1 MKNILLIMLLATICL
16 RAEDKF
22 SKQEYLKMRSHYL
35 KLMESAHPTQS
46 VHSQAPRINKIPLF
60 LLSDEQLSD
69 FQNSNTIGD
78 ETPYSNQRMQNESSI
93 AVNPTNP
100 SNLIASAVDYRD
112 NSSTW
117 VYVSDDGA
125 KTWRNLNLGKPYS
138 SWRSTNDPS
147 VSFSDDGTAYLVY
160 GGFEVD
166 NGGGSQFK
174 GGNGVFFARTFDQ
187 GKTWT
192 AHIPVIAH
200 TAKQSLDSAFEDKYY
215 IESDNS
221 KTSQYYKR
229 LYNPWKRVIARDS
242 STQIVIS
249 HSTDKGLSWT
259 KPVVVAPRLAYS
271 SEDTTYGQSFPLAEA
286 APNGDVYVVWNN
298 GIKHAVGFNKSTD
311 GGETWGE
318 PRLIKY
324 YDIFGVTKKFN
335 QGWRHSLKG
344 TVRAEAYPVIRCDQS
359 EGPRK
364 GWIYLTWAADRI
376 PNIYFSRSE
385 DGSNTWSPAKI
396 IHSVTDN
403 DQFWQWL
410 DVDPITGDL
419 GVMYFDSR
427 RFSDNMRNE
436 CWVSYSNDGGD
447 SWLDK
452 PASDMSSDIRLNTF
466 DENVFAGDYSGMAF
480 YNGVMYPTWVDMRFA
495 DADLSDSDVFTAII
509 DTRAPLPPTDFS
521 AKIIPTEPTKI
532 SLKWV
537 NPTQRSFEQ
546 ELKSDE
552 FKIKVK
558 RDGVDYKVFENIT
571 EFTDTELTPYQKYTY
586 EIFAQSNDGRS
597 SKTLIAETWAGGSP
611 LPSPCKI
618 ETILTED
625 NFDVNLDIKIPT
637 KRQDGATPLVNL
649 SKLDVYRDGILI
661 GSTDLTPMDT
671 GRVIKYTDNTTKRGW
686 YKYYC
691 TISDKFGDIVKESE
705 PSNVELV
712 YSGAILLK
720 NEADGPYTD
729 NFEAQEKY
737 YSVGEWHL
745 TTDFGYNSAQSMTI
759 AGSTAYKQYQKDTLM
774 LYPIANSNEI
784 IVSFWHACVVHNN
797 DEAIIQ
803 ASYDKGATW
812 ETRYSWNY
820 KDNEPWQDNVLDSKD
835 WKFETFPIGTKEN
848 ELIMLRFV
856 FYSNNFKELRGWFID
871 DLELRLRPLSVTDDV
886 RFNIYPNPAGKYIML
901 VSESINEQYDI
912 YDIYGRLMISGTLSQ
927 TETRINTDALDNGV
941 YFVKVNGA
949 VKKIIKND

>member
-22 SKQEYLKMRSHYL
+22 SKSEYLQMRTHYL
-35 KLMESAHPTQS
+35 KLMENAHPTIS
-46 VHSQAPRINKIPLF
+46 VASQNAPINQIPVF
-60 LLSDEQLSD
+60 LLSDEQLSY

-78 ETPYSNQRMQNESSI
+78 EKNNGNEKMQNESSI

-100 SNLIASAVDYRD
+100 KNLIASAVDYRD

-117 VYVSDDGA
+117 VYVSDDGG
-125 KTWRNLNLGKPYS
+125 KSWINKNLGKPFA

-160 GGFEVD
+160 GGFEMD
-166 NGGGSQFK
+166 YGNGQFK
-174 GGNGVFFARTFDQ
+174 GGNGVFFARSQDQ

-192 AHIPVIAH
+192 PHIPVIAH

-221 KTSQYYKR
+221 KISPYYHR
-229 LYNPWKRVIARDS
+229 LYNPWKRVITRDS

-249 HSTDKGLSWT
+249 HSTDKGTTWT
-259 KPVVVAPRLAYS
+259 KPVVVAPRMAYS
-271 SEDTTYGQSFPLAEA
+271 SEDTTYGQSFPLAET

-324 YDIFGVTKKFN
+324 YNIFGVTKKFT

-359 EGPRK
+359 DGPRK

-376 PNIYFSRSE
+376 PNIYFSRST
-385 DGSNTWSPAKI
+385 DGGNTWSDAKI
-396 IHSVTDN
+396 IHSVSEN

-427 RFSDNMRNE
+427 RFPDNMNVE

-447 SWLDK
+447 SWIDRA
-452 PASDMSSDIRLNTF
+452 ASDISCDIRLNPF
-466 DENVFAGDYSGMAF
+466 EENVFAGDYSGMAF

-495 DADLSDSDVFTAII
+495 VADITDSDVFTAII
-509 DTRAPLPPTDFS
+509 DTRAPLPPEDFS
-521 AKIIPTEPTKI
+521 AKTLPTEPTKI
-532 SLKWV
+532 AIKWV
-537 NPTQRSFEQ
+537 NPTLRSFGQ
-546 ELKSDE
+546 ELKTDE
-552 FKIKVK
+552 YKIILK
-558 RDGVDYKVFENIT
+558 RNGVDYKQFENIV
-571 EFTDTELTPYQKYTY
+571 EFTDTELTPYEKYSY
-586 EIFAQSNDGRS
+586 EIYAQTNDGRS
-597 SKTLIAETWAGGSP
+597 SKTLIADSWAGGSP

-618 ETILTED
+618 ESIVGED
-625 NFDVNLDIKIPT
+625 NFNVNLDIKIPT
-637 KRQDGATPLVNL
+637 KRQDGVTPLVNL
-649 SKLDVYRDGILI
+649 SKLNVYRDSVLI
-661 GSTDLTPMDT
+661 ASNDLTPTDT
-671 GRVIKYTDNTTKRGW
+671 GKVIKYTDNTTKRGW

-705 PSNVELV
+705 PSNLKLV

-720 NEADGPYTD
+720 NEADGTYTD
-729 NFEAQEKY
+729 DFERTEKY
-737 YSVGEWHL
+737 YSVGQWHI
-745 TTDFGYNSAQSMTI
+745 TTDFAYNSTHSMTI
-759 AGSTAYKQYQKDTLM
+759 AGSESYGQYQKDTLM

-784 IVSFWHACVVHNN
+784 IVSFWHACIVHNN
-797 DEAIIQ
+797 DQ
-803 ASYDKGATW
+803 ALLQVSYDKGLTW
-812 ETRYSWNY
+812 ELFKSWNY

-835 WKFETFPIGTKEN
+835 WKFETFPVGTKAN
-848 ELIMLRFV
+848 EMIMLRFV

-871 DLELRLRPLSVTDDV
+871 DLELRLRPLSVADDV
-886 RFNIYPNPAGKYIML
+886 RFNIYPNPAGKYIIL
-901 VSESINEQYDI
+901 VSENINGQYDI
-912 YDIYGRLMISGTLSQ
+912 YDIYGRLMISGRLSQ